1 MANIVLVG
9 GSFLG
14 AWAWQRVTPRLCAAG
29 HDVHPLTLT
38 GFGDRAHLGTPE
50 TDLST
55 HVQDIVAAI
64 ESADLTDVVLVGHSY
79 GGAPVTVA
87 AQRIPGRLRALVYV
101 AGVLPRDGET
111 LFETAGPQVTAAI
124 QAAVATRGGGWSIP
138 VLTDEELDLFFG
150 AHELA
155 GEDLRWFRAHA
166 APQPVGTY
174 TERVRLPDPDAGG
187 ALPTAYLSCG
197 GDGPAP
203 PLPAGWRHAEL
214 PTGHW
219 PMITLPGELADQLD
233 GYAGTLGTR

>member
-1 MANIVLVG
+1 MTNIVLVG

-14 AWAWQRVTPRLCAAG
+14 AWAWQRVTPRLRAAG

-64 ESADLTDVVLVGHSY
+64 ETVDLTDVVLVGHSY
-79 GGAPVTVA
+79 GGAPATA
-87 AQRIPGRLRALVYV
+87 AARRIHDRLRALVYV

-124 QAAVATRGGGWSIP
+124 MAAVTARGGGWSIP
-138 VLTDEELDLFFG
+138 VLTDEELGLFFG

-155 GEDLRWFRAHA
+155 GEDLRWFRRYAT
-166 APQPVGTY
+166 PQPLGTY
-174 TERVRLPDPDAGG
+174 TERVRLPDPAT
-187 ALPTAYLSCG
+187 LPTAYLSCR

-203 PLPAGWRHAEL
+203 ALPAGWRHAEL

-219 PMITLPGELADQLD
+219 PMITLPDQLADHLD
-233 GYAGTLGTR
+233 AYARSL

>member
-1 MANIVLVG
+1 MTTIVLVG

-14 AWAWQRVTPRLCAAG
+14 PSAWQRVTSRLRAAG

-38 GFGDRAHLGTPE
+38 GFGDRAHLGTPQ

-55 HVQDIVAAI
+55 HVQDIVAAL
-64 ESADLTDVVLVGHSY
+64 ECADLTGAVLVAHSY
-79 GGAPVTVA
+79 GGAPATVA
-87 AQRIPGRLRALVYV
+87 AQRVPGRLRALVYV

-124 QAAVATRGGGWSIP
+124 WAAVAGRGGGWRIP
-138 VLTDEELDLFFG
+138 VLSDAELDQFFG
-150 AHELA
+150 AHGLA
-155 GEDLRWFRAHA
+155 GEDLRRFRAHA

-174 TERVRLPDPDAGG
+174 TERVRLPDPAAAA
-187 ALPTAYLSCG
+187 ALPTAYLSCA

-219 PMITLPGELADQLD
+219 PMITLPAELADRLD
-233 GYAGTLGTR
+233 GYARDL